1 MEVKKMPLAKETMD
15 VYSEILNTELKDA
28 MGCTEPIAIAY
39 CAAYAVRLLGKR
51 AERYVIGCSG
61 NIIKNVKAV
70 TVPETGGRR
79 GIEVAV
85 LAGAVSGRADLE
97 LQVLSVLTDE
107 DRAEIGRLLEKK
119 LVTVRHLDSPHPLH
133 IILDC
138 YAGKDS
144 VSVEI
149 LDTHTGLGR
158 ITKNGATIS
167 TVGADHHIK
176 KMDAYELLNV
186 KDILIYARTA
196 DLEPVRAALERQI
209 EHNTA
214 ISVEGLS
221 REWGMGIGK
230 TLLTKQTTLS
240 ARIKAV
246 AAAGSDARMNGCPL
260 PVVIVCGSG
269 NQGIAASVPVIEYAK
284 SIEASHNELLR
295 ALCVSNLCAIHQ
307 KAGIG
312 SLSAYCGAVCAAT
325 GSAAGIAFLDGCNY
339 QCISDTII
347 NSLANVSGMVCDGA
361 KSSCAAKISSA
372 LEGALLGYELARHGR
387 RFLDGEGIV
396 DEDVEQTITNIGRM
410 ASRGMKATDDE
421 ILDIM
426 ING

>member
-1 MEVKKMPLAKETMD
+1 MQLAKEAMSA
-15 VYSEILNTELKDA
+15 YSEILNAELKDA

-39 CAAYAVRLLGKR
+39 CAAYAATLLGRR
-51 AERYVIGCSG
+51 AERYVISCSG

-70 TVPETGGRR
+70 TVPQTGGRK

-85 LAGAVSGRADLE
+85 LAGAVSGRADLK
-97 LQVLSVLTDE
+97 LQVLSVLTDV
-107 DRAEIGRLLEKK
+107 DRAEIGRMLEKN
-119 LVTVRHLDSPHPLH
+119 LVTVEHLNSPHALH

-138 YAGKDS
+138 YAGEDS

-158 ITKNGATIS
+158 IVKNGETI
-167 TVGADHHIK
+167 GAVSAEKQNEKQH
-176 KMDAYELLNV
+176 AYELLNV
-186 KDILIYARTA
+186 KDILQYAATA
-196 DLEPVRAALERQI
+196 DIEPVRAALERQI
-209 EHNTA
+209 EHNSA
-214 ISVEGLS
+214 ISVEGLA
-221 REWGMGIGK
+221 RDWGMCIGK
-230 TLLTKQTTLS
+230 TLLTAQTTLS
-240 ARIKAV
+240 VRIKAM

-260 PVVIVCGSG
+260 PVVIVSGSG
-269 NQGIAASVPVIEYAK
+269 NQGITASVPVIEYAK
-284 SIEASHNELLR
+284 SIGAAHDELLR

-307 KAGIG
+307 KVGIG

-325 GSAAGIAFLDGCNY
+325 GSAAAIAYLDGCDY

-372 LEGALLGYELARHGR
+372 LEGALLGYELARRGR

-396 DEDVEQTITNIGRM
+396 DEDVEQTIRNIGRM
-410 ASRGMKATDDE
+410 ASDGMKATDDE

>member
-1 MEVKKMPLAKETMD
+1 MEVRIMLLAKETMD
-15 VYSEILNTELKDA
+15 AYSEILNAELKDA
-28 MGCTEPIAIAY
+28 MGCTEPIAIAF
-39 CAAYAVRLLGKR
+39 CAAYAVTLLGRR
-51 AERYVIGCSG
+51 AERYVISCSG

-107 DRAEIGRLLEKK
+107 DRAEIGRMLKKK
-119 LVTVRHLDSPHPLH
+119 LVTVRHIDSPHALH

-138 YAGKDS
+138 YAGKES

-149 LDTHTGLGR
+149 VDTHTGLGR
-158 ITKNGATIS
+158 ITKNGEIIS
-167 TVGADHHIK
+167 AVSADSHIK
-176 KMDAYELLNV
+176 KLHAYELLNV
-186 KDILIYARTA
+186 KDILIYARTTE
-196 DLEPVRAALERQI
+196 LEPVRAALERQI

-221 REWGMGIGK
+221 REWGMCVGK
-230 TLLTKQTTLS
+230 TLLTKPTTLPI
-240 ARIKAV
+240 RIKAV

-284 SIEASHNELLR
+284 RIEATHNELLR

-307 KAGIG
+307 KTGIG

-325 GSAAGIAFLDGCNY
+325 GSVAAIAFLDGCNY

-347 NSLANVSGMVCDGA
+347 NSLANVSGMICDGA

-372 LEGALLGYELARHGR
+372 LEGAFLGYELAKRGR
-387 RFLDGEGIV
+387 RFRDGEGIV
-396 DEDVEQTITNIGRM
+396 DEDVEQTIKNIGRM
-410 ASRGMKATDDE
+410 ASHGMKAIDDE

-426 ING
+426 ISG